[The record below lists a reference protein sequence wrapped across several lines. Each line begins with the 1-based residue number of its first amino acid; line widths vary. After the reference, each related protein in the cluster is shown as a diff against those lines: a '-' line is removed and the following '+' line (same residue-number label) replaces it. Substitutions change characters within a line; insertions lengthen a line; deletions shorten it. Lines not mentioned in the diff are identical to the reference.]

1 MKKPFRISILIIA
14 MVTFISCGEKE
25 KPKEKE
31 TEMVETKNE
40 IMGSW
45 LLVYGETRTADSLE
59 VKDLSNTQ
67 FIKIL
72 NEDHFAFFNQ
82 KKDTAEGFYG
92 GGGTYVLE
100 DNVYTERLDYI
111 SVKELRGHEF
121 TFEVEIK
128 GDTLIQSGVEDV
140 PEAGIKRH
148 IVEKYIRIND

>member
-1 MKKPFRISILIIA
+1 MKKPFSISALIIA

-25 KPKEKE
+25 KIKENE
-31 TEMVETKNE
+31 TPIVEAKNE

-92 GGGTYVLE
+92 GGGTYTLKE
-100 DNVYTERLDYI
+100 NVYTEKLDYI
-111 SVKELRGHEF
+111 GVKELRGHEF
-121 TFEVEIK
+121 TFDVEIK

-148 IVEKYIRIND
+148 IVEKYIRIK

>member
-1 MKKPFRISILIIA
+1 MKKPFSISALIIA
-14 MVTFISCGEKE
+14 MVIFISCGDKE

-31 TEMVETKNE
+31 TAIVETKNE
-40 IMGSW
+40 IVGSW
-45 LLVYGETRTADSLE
+45 LLVYGETRTADTVE
-59 VKDLSNTQ
+59 VKDLSNSE

-92 GGGTYVLE
+92 GAGTYTLKG
-100 DNVYTERLDYI
+100 NVYTEKLDYI
-111 SVKELRGHEF
+111 GVKELRGHEF
-121 TFEVEIK
+121 TFDLEIK

-148 IVEKYIRIND
+148 IVEKYIRIK

>member
-1 MKKPFRISILIIA
+1 MEHPFNKSILMLALIA
-14 MVTFISCGEKE
+14 LVSCGEKE

-31 TEMVETKNE
+31 TVIVETKNE

-45 LLVYGETRTADSLE
+45 LLVYGETRTADIVE
-59 VKDLSNTQ
+59 VKDLSNTE

-92 GGGTYVLE
+92 GGGTYALKG
-100 DNVYTERLDYI
+100 NVYTERLDYI
-111 SVKELRGHEF
+111 GVKELRGHEF
-121 TFEVEIK
+121 TFDIEVK
-128 GDTLIQSGVEDV
+128 GDTLIQSGIEDV

-148 IVEKYIRIND
+148 IVEKYVRIK